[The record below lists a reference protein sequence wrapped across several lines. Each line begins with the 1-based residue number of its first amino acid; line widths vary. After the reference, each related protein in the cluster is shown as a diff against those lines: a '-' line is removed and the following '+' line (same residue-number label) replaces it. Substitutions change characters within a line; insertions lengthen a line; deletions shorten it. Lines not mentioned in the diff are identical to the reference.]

1 MSRELESY
9 RLHREDLKENFGD
22 KQLLTITD
30 VMKYTGI
37 KDYYTTRKRFGV
49 TKDGI
54 TQVDFAY
61 KLSHL
66 TNNK

>member
-1 MSRELESY
+1 MPKETDSY

-22 KQLLTITD
+22 KQLLTISD

-37 KDYYTTRKRFGV
+37 KDFYTARRRFGL
-49 TKDGI
+49 TKNGI

-61 KLSHL
+61 KLSRL
-66 TNNK
+66 TSNK